1 MMRFILVF
9 SAYLVLI
16 SCSSSNQANLE
27 KFDKVYGRCD
37 NPHRQFSDREYN
49 ICVAQE
55 RAGSLDKE
63 PISITGIFNKKNEN
77 QSSSQGS
84 FGSTINQ
91 SLWQSSLKVLT
102 DYPLKNVDSVGG
114 YIETEPVYD
123 KENLSQRCTIKITI
137 LSSQLISNGIDTNII
152 CEQKQQ
158 DLWIN
163 TNEDFS
169 NEEKKLSLKILSEAQ
184 KLSNTNLN

>member
-1 MMRFILVF
+1 MMRFILVL

-16 SCSSSNQANLE
+16 ACSSNNQANLE
-27 KFDKVYGRCD
+27 KFDEVYGRCD

-55 RAGSLDKE
+55 RAGSPDRE
-63 PISITGIFNKKNEN
+63 PISIAGIFKKDEN
-77 QSSSQGS
+77 AASSQGS

-152 CEQKQQ
+152 CEQKQK

-169 NEEKKLSLKILSEAQ
+169 NEEKQLSLKILSEAQ
-184 KLSNTNLN
+184 NISNTNLK

>member
-1 MMRFILVF
+1 MRFILVVSTF
-9 SAYLVLI
+9 LVLI
-16 SCSSSNQANLE
+16 SCSNNNQANLE
-27 KFDKVYGRCD
+27 KFDEVYGRCD
-37 NPHRQFSDREYN
+37 NPHRQMSDREYN
-49 ICVAQE
+49 ICLAQE
-55 RAGSLDKE
+55 RAGSPDKE
-63 PISITGIFNKKNEN
+63 PISIAGIFKKDEN
-77 QSSSQGS
+77 AASSQGS
-84 FGSTINQ
+84 FGSSINQ

-137 LSSQLISNGIDTNII
+137 LSSQLISNGLNTNII

-169 NEEKKLSLKILSEAQ
+169 NEEKQLSLKILSEAQ
-184 KLSNTNLN
+184 NISNTNLK

>member
-1 MMRFILVF
+1 MR
-9 SAYLVLI
+9 ST
-16 SCSSSNQANLE
+16 
-27 KFDKVYGRCD
+27 K
-37 NPHRQFSDREYN
+37 
-49 ICVAQE
+49 
-55 RAGSLDKE
+55 RAGSLDKD
-63 PISITGIFNKKNEN
+63 PISIAGIFKKDKNLT
-77 QSSSQGS
+77 SSQG

-123 KENLSQRCTIKITI
+123 KENLSERCTIKITI
-137 LSSQLISNGIDTNII
+137 LSSQLISNGLDTNII
-152 CEQKQQ
+152 CELKQQ

-169 NEEKKLSLKILSEAQ
+169 NEEKLSLKILSEAQ
-184 KLSNTNLN
+184 NISNTNLD

>member
-1 MMRFILVF
+1 MMRFIIVF
-9 SAYLVLI
+9 SAYLALI
-16 SCSSSNQANLE
+16 SCSSNNQANLE

-37 NPHRQFSDREYN
+37 NPHRQMSDREYN

-55 RAGSLDKE
+55 RAVSLDKE
-63 PISITGIFNKKNEN
+63 PISIAGIFKKDEN
-77 QSSSQGS
+77 SASSQGS
-84 FGSTINQ
+84 IGSTINQ
-91 SLWQSSLKVLT
+91 FLWQSSLKVLT
-102 DYPLKNVDSVGG
+102 DYPLKNVDSIGG

-158 DLWIN
+158 DLWIS

-169 NEEKKLSLKILSEAQ
+169 NEEKQLSLKILSEAQ
-184 KLSNTNLN
+184 NISNTNLK

>member
-1 MMRFILVF
+1 MRFIIVVSTF
-9 SAYLVLI
+9 LVLI
-16 SCSSSNQANLE
+16 SCSNNNQANLE
-27 KFDKVYGRCD
+27 KFDEVYGRCD
-37 NPHRQFSDREYN
+37 NPHRQMSDREYN

-55 RAGSLDKE
+55 RAGSPDKE
-63 PISITGIFNKKNEN
+63 PISIAGIFKKDEN
-77 QSSSQGS
+77 AASSQGS
-84 FGSTINQ
+84 FGSSINQ

-137 LSSQLISNGIDTNII
+137 LSSQLISNGLNTNII

-169 NEEKKLSLKILSEAQ
+169 NEEKQLSLKILSEAQ
-184 KLSNTNLN
+184 NISNTNLK